1 MDCRTYTL
9 LRWTWKLDA
18 ERGGRDDQDMRSEPV
33 DRDDQDMRSEPVDR
47 DDPTSKS
54 VVSQR
59 SLPSIGRKHVG
70 RAAED
75 ASRYGVVGG

>member
-18 ERGGRDDQDMRSEPV
+18 ERGG
-33 DRDDQDMRSEPVDR
+33 RDDQDMRSEPVDR